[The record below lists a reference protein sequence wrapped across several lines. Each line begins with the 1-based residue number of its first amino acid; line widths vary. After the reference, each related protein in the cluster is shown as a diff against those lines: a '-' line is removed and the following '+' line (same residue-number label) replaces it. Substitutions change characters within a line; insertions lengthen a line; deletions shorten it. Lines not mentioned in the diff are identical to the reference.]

1 MQETPMKNLSV
12 KTLISAALVLLLG
25 MIIINGTLAIRS
37 ELESVEKLG
46 EINEISAVQANDA
59 NRLKAHLMEV
69 RLRLARM
76 VLHNMNGNGDRAA
89 TALNQARD
97 NLVQTDTIVERL
109 TSIDDAQGGERQ
121 GLLRTISTTYDS
133 VMTPSLRQA
142 MAAGD
147 YAELDRQRD
156 VLNES
161 FSAFSDSVDRFSVY
175 ALERGENLI
184 EGERRDSKIS
194 MLVVGT
200 LLTVGIVLFV
210 VMQIILN
217 RLVVSPLKRA
227 ASVCEG
233 IAQGDLTHRLE
244 PGGRNEIGRF
254 YNALADMQSR
264 LESVIGTLSQ
274 SGEAVASSSKQIASG
289 SQDLASRTEQ
299 QAAALQETAASMDEI
314 SSLVRQN
321 ADTAAHAERL
331 TQDAA
336 SKVARG
342 QQTSERTTEL
352 MRELEAT
359 SHRVHDIVQV
369 IDSIAFQT
377 NILALNASVEAAR
390 AGEHGRGFAV
400 VASEVRSLATKTS
413 SSSKEI
419 RAMIEDIAQRIAQ
432 GAEQSAHSRHDM
444 EEINGAILKVNDMMQ
459 SLAMAAKEQ
468 DAGISQVSTAV
479 AQMDSATQENV
490 SLVEETSTASAA
502 LEDEASR
509 LADLVGT
516 FKLNHTLERTASRE
530 RPGSSVTASRHPE
543 ALPQPARRRAESEP
557 EWEAF

>member
-1 MQETPMKNLSV
+1 MKNLSV
-12 KTLISAALVLLLG
+12 KTLISAALILLLS
-25 MIIINGTLAIRS
+25 MIIILGSLAIQS
-37 ELESVEKLG
+37 ELESIDKIS
-46 EINEISAVQANDA
+46 EINEISAIQANDA
-59 NRLKAHLMEV
+59 NRAKAHLMEV

-76 VLHNMNGNGDRAA
+76 VLHNMSGNNDRA
-89 TALNQARD
+89 TLALNQARD
-97 NLVQTDTIVERL
+97 NLAQTDSLVERL
-109 TSIDDAQGGERQ
+109 TPVEASAQSERQ
-121 GLLRTISTTYDS
+121 SLLATISTTYDS
-133 VMTPSLRQA
+133 VMTSSLRQA

-156 VLNES
+156 ALNES
-161 FSAFSDSVDRFSVY
+161 FTAFSEAVDRFSAF
-175 ALERGENLI
+175 ALQYGENLI
-184 EGERRDSKIS
+184 EGERRDSKVS
-194 MLVVGT
+194 MLTVGT
-200 LLTVGIVLFV
+200 LLALGIVIFI
-210 VMQIILN
+210 VMQILIN

-227 ASVCEG
+227 ADVCEG
-233 IAQGDLTHRLE
+233 ISQGNLTHHIE
-244 PGGRNEIGRF
+244 TGGRNEVGRF
-254 YNALADMQSR
+254 YNALGNMQSH
-264 LESVIGTLSQ
+264 LESIIGTLSQ

-299 QAAALQETAASMDEI
+299 QAAALQQTAASMDEI

-321 ADTAAHAERL
+321 ADTAAEAERL
-331 TQDAA
+331 MQDAA
-336 SKVARG
+336 NRVSQG

-352 MRELEAT
+352 MRELEAA

-413 SSSKEI
+413 TSSKEI
-419 RAMIEDIAQRIAQ
+419 RIMIEDIAQRIAQ
-432 GAEQSAHSRHDM
+432 GAEQSARSRHDM
-444 EEINGAILKVNDMMQ
+444 KDINGAILKVNDMMQ

-479 AQMDSATQENV
+479 SEMDSATQENV

-509 LADLVGT
+509 LADLVSA
-516 FKLNHTLERTASRE
+516 FKLNRTIERTPSRS
-530 RPGSSVTASRHPE
+530 RSVSTGTAPGSNALTVPTSRRVTR
-543 ALPQPARRRAESEP
+543 ES